1 MILIVS
7 ALMLLPAMSRA
18 DDTTTTV
25 QYLVVT
31 QNDGSVTKFA
41 LTDVPVVSFDGDS
54 IEVTA
59 AGEVLKFDLIGVSGY
74 TFSEEDVTTGVNSPT
89 VDAGDTTKPSFKAG
103 SAGFSGLK
111 NGSTILVYT
120 ITGKA
125 VAAVTA
131 DAEGN
136 ATVDLSQLPKGI
148 YIIKTPGKSYKIV
161 NK

>member
-1 MILIVS
+1 MILMVA

-18 DDTTTTV
+18 DDATVTV

-41 LTDVPVVSFDGDS
+41 LTDVPVVSFDGYS
-54 IEVTA
+54 IVVTA
-59 AGEVLKFDLIGVSGY
+59 AGEVLKFDLIGVTNY
-74 TFSEEDVTTGVNSPT
+74 AFSEKDVTTGITNTT
-89 VDAGDTTKPSFKAG
+89 VDGSDVTKPSFKTG

-111 NGSTILVYT
+111 SSSTILVYT
-120 ITGKA
+120 ISGNP
-125 VAAVTA
+125 VTA
-131 DAEGN
+131 VKADVEGS

>member
-1 MILIVS
+1 MILIAA
-7 ALMLLPAMSRA
+7 ALMLLPGMSRA
-18 DDTTTTV
+18 DNATVTV

-41 LTDVPVVSFDGDS
+41 LADVPVVSFDGDS
-54 IEVTA
+54 IVVTA

-74 TFSEEDVTTGVNSPT
+74 AFSEEDVTTGINSTT
-89 VDAGDTTKPSFKAG
+89 VDGSDATKPSFKAG

-125 VAAVTA
+125 VTAVKA
-131 DAEGN
+131 DTEGN

-148 YIIKTPGKSYKIV
+148 YIIKTPGKSYMIV

>member
-59 AGEVLKFDLIGVSGY
+59 ASYVC
-74 TFSEEDVTTGVNSPT
+74 
-89 VDAGDTTKPSFKAG
+89 SFN
-103 SAGFSGLK
+103 F
-111 NGSTILVYT
+111 
-120 ITGKA
+120 
-125 VAAVTA
+125 
-131 DAEGN
+131 
-136 ATVDLSQLPKGI
+136 
-148 YIIKTPGKSYKIV
+148 
-161 NK
+161 